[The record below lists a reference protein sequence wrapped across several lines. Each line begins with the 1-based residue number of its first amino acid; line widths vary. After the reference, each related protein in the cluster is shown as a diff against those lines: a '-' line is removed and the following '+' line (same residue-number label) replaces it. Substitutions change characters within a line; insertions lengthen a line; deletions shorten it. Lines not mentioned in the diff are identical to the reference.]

1 MAAAM
6 RLAFKL
12 AVSVIAAPL
21 LALAWIFVRPA
32 RRSA

>member
-1 MAAAM
+1 M

-21 LALAWIFVRPA
+21 LALAIIAWIFVRPA